1 MVGTTVSRFKTLGYG
16 TTSTQSTSPKKGE
29 CETMRRILT
38 LAALLVLLPATSVP
52 QGRSSALSQPEL
64 DELTEALKR
73 DSLLGKA
80 AKTFGDP
87 VKLYESFKENLKRC
101 DSLWKY
107 DQAHLAPMTD
117 IGSTRKFELLPLIDR
132 FTSDNRLIGE
142 NGVSYLIRTD
152 DATILFDVGLN
163 SENTDPS
170 ALLKNMKMLGVRL
183 EEIDIIVI
191 SHPHGDHTGG
201 GTWAEQGTFS
211 LTSRQIDLAGKR
223 VYTPVQMTYPGLK
236 VTYSPQPVVIAKG
249 VATLGVIACPF
260 FFGETVEQ
268 SLAVKVEGK
277 GIVIISGCG
286 HETVEKLIQRTER
299 LFPGPLYGILG
310 GLHLPM
316 PDGKNINP
324 FIKYFVTG
332 RLPWRFLTTDDI
344 LQLIGMLKRKEVR
357 LVGISGHDSSDS
369 TIAIFRKAF
378 GSSYVD
384 IAVGK
389 TVTAR

>member
-1 MVGTTVSRFKTLGYG
+1 MK
-16 TTSTQSTSPKKGE
+16 
-29 CETMRRILT
+29 RILT
-38 LAALLVLLPATSVP
+38 LAALLFLLPATSISQMRP
-52 QGRSSALSQPEL
+52 STLSQSEL
-64 DELTEALKR
+64 DEMTEAFKR
-73 DSLLGKA
+73 DSLLDRA
-80 AKTFGDP
+80 VKTSGDP
-87 VKLYESFKENLKRC
+87 VKLYESFKSNLKRC

-107 DQAHLAPMTD
+107 DQARFAPMAD
-117 IGSTRKFELLPLIDR
+117 MGSTRKFELLPLIDR
-132 FTSDNRLIGE
+132 VTNDDRLIGE

-163 SENTDPS
+163 RENTDPS
-170 ALLKNMKMLGVRL
+170 PLLKNMRTLGVRL
-183 EEIDIIVI
+183 DEIDIIVI

-201 GTWAEQGTFS
+201 AWAEKGTFS
-211 LTSRQIDLAGKR
+211 LTSRQIDLKGKR
-223 VYTPVQMTYPGLK
+223 VYTPVPMEYPGLK

-249 VATLGVIACPF
+249 VATLGAIACPF

-277 GIVIISGCG
+277 GVIIISGCG
-286 HETVEKLIQRTER
+286 HQTVEKLIQRAER
-299 LFPGPLYGILG
+299 LFPGPLYGLIG

-316 PDGKNINP
+316 PDGKDINP

-332 RLPWRFLTTDDI
+332 RLPWRFLTPEDI
-344 LQLIGMLKRKEVR
+344 LQTIGMLKRKEVR
-357 LVGISGHDSSDS
+357 LVGISGHDSSES
-369 TIAIFRKAF
+369 AIAIFRKAF

>member
-1 MVGTTVSRFKTLGYG
+1 
-16 TTSTQSTSPKKGE
+16 
-29 CETMRRILT
+29 MRKIPM
-38 LAALLVLLPATSVP
+38 LAALLVLLPATSISQMRP
-52 QGRSSALSQPEL
+52 STLSQSEL
-64 DELTEALKR
+64 DGLTEALKR
-73 DSLLGKA
+73 DSLLA
-80 AKTFGDP
+80 RAVTTFGDP
-87 VKLYESFKENLKRC
+87 AKLYEGFKSNLKRC

-107 DQAHLAPMTD
+107 DQARLAPIAD

-132 FTSDNRLIGE
+132 VTNDDRLIGE

-163 SENTDPS
+163 RENTDPS
-170 ALLKNMKMLGVRL
+170 PLLKNMRTLGVRL
-183 EEIDIIVI
+183 DEIDIIVI
-191 SHPHGDHTGG
+191 SHPHGDHIGG
-201 GTWAEQGTFS
+201 NIWEEKGTFS
-211 LTSRQIDLAGKR
+211 LTSRQIDLKGKR
-223 VYTPVQMTYPGLK
+223 IYAPVPMEYPGLK

-277 GIVIISGCG
+277 GVIIISGCG
-286 HETVEKLIQRTER
+286 HQTVEKLIQRTER
-299 LFPGPLYGILG
+299 LFPGPLYGLIG

-316 PDGKNINP
+316 PDGKDINP

-332 RLPWRFLTTDDI
+332 RLPWRFLTPEDI
-344 LQLIGMLKRKEVR
+344 LQTIGMLKRKEVR
-357 LVGISGHDSSDS
+357 LVGISGHDSSES
-369 TIAIFRKAF
+369 AIASFRKAF